1 MKTAYRNLEEVKKLP
16 LKNKPNVLI
25 YVCQLLLN
33 LAALYIASKIY
44 VNIWRS
50 LTGH

>member
-1 MKTAYRNLEEVKKLP
+1 MKTTYKNLEYIEELSFKS
-16 LKNKPNVLI
+16 KPNRLI
-25 YVCQLLLN
+25 YVYQLLLN

-44 VNIWRS
+44 VDIWRS

>member
-1 MKTAYRNLEEVKKLP
+1 MKTAYRNLEEVKKIP

-25 YVCQLLLN
+25 YVFQLLLN